1 MALARLRQ
9 TNLLM
14 LKNYLKIG
22 FRNLVKNKLFT
33 AINISGM
40 AISIASFLVITL
52 FVYDELQYDK
62 HIEDVSRKYRVYNEQ
77 YNAEGFQRKAAM
89 VPPMIAPTM
98 ATEFPEVEGY
108 SRFMNFNTPVL
119 FEYGNIRFSEGGGGY
134 ADPYIFKMFSLS
146 LLEGDINTALNEPNM
161 VAISSTLKKKYFGDK
176 PALGETMQVFNEDF
190 KVSAVF
196 EDFPTHS
203 HLQLNYFI
211 AMEFIIR
218 AIPDRMQSWRWNQF
232 HTYVHLKSGT
242 DPVALEKKMK
252 DMAERYAWPATK
264 EINTYAIP
272 RLMPVKDVHL
282 YASDHAWDIA
292 VRGNA
297 QTVYILSAT
306 AVFILIIAILNF
318 INLSTA
324 RAVARVK
331 EVGVRK
337 VVGAF
342 RGQLIYQFISESI
355 IVSFIALLIGGLLAE
370 LVLPALNT
378 FSEKNIPYGIF
389 LNPLVI
395 AGLFLAAILVG
406 IAAGAYP
413 AFYISSYKP
422 AQILSNK
429 QSGRSGKTML
439 RKGMVVLQFI
449 LSFVLIMASLIV
461 TDQHRYLRTK
471 DMGFNKDNV
480 VAISLRGEMEAN
492 LETTKHAF
500 ENHPNIISA
509 SFQYG
514 LPGEAFAGDGVK
526 DVENNKDV
534 PISMLLVD
542 EDYIKTLGLKL
553 IAGREFDKNRPSDI
567 HDAFIVSEEGA
578 RALGYTKPEDVLEHR
593 VSWNRWDVRDSLKE
607 GKIVGVVKNFHL
619 NSLKENITPIIMHI
633 FPPAYSSIT
642 FRIKGENI
650 PETIRHLEATWKKFN
665 SEWPFE
671 YRFLDDNFDRLYKS
685 EEKLA
690 VLFTF
695 FTGFAIFVACL
706 GLFGLV
712 VYSTSQK
719 YKEISIRKVLGA
731 ADFSL
736 VFGLSRGY
744 MILIAIAFVIAIPL
758 SYYAADE
765 WLQKF
770 AYHIDV
776 TPMLFIKA
784 ALLIMSISLL
794 TVGIQSFKAARANP
808 VDALKEQ

>member
-1 MALARLRQ
+1 LANGF
-9 TNLLM
+9 TM

-22 FRNLVKNKLFT
+22 FRNLLKNRLFT

-52 FVYDELQYDK
+52 FVYDEFQYDK
-62 HIEDVSRKYRVYNEQ
+62 HIEDAHLKYRVYNDQ
-77 YNAEGFQRKAAM
+77 YNADGFQRKGAM
-89 VPPMIAPTM
+89 IPPMVTPTM
-98 ATEFPEVEGY
+98 QAELPEVESY
-108 SRFMNFNTPVL
+108 ARFMNFNTPVL
-119 FEYGNIRFSEGGGGY
+119 FENGNLKFPEGQGGY
-134 ADPYIFKMFSLS
+134 ADPAFLKMFSLK
-146 LLEGDINTALNEPNM
+146 LIEGDPNTALKEPNM
-161 VAISSTLKKKYFGDK
+161 VAINRTLKHKYFGDK
-176 PALGETMQVFNEDF
+176 QALGETIQIFDQDF

-196 EDFPTHS
+196 EDFPAHS

-211 AMEFIIR
+211 AMEYIIR
-218 AIPDRMQSWRWNQF
+218 AIPERLQSWRWNQF
-232 HTYVHLKSGT
+232 HSYVQLKPGV
-242 DPVALEKKMK
+242 DPQALEAKMK
-252 DMAERYAWPATK
+252 ALAERHMWPATK
-264 EINTYAIP
+264 EMETYSIP
-272 RLMPVKDVHL
+272 RLMPVQDIHL
-282 YASDHAWDIA
+282 HASDQVWDIA

-306 AVFILIIAILNF
+306 AAFILVIAILNF

-342 RGQLIYQFISESI
+342 RSQLIYQFISESI
-355 IVSFIALLIGGLLAE
+355 IVSFIALLIGGLMAE
-370 LVLPALNT
+370 LVLPALNS
-378 FSEKNIPYGIF
+378 FAEKNIPYDIF
-389 LNPLVI
+389 FNPLVI
-395 AGLFLAAILVG
+395 LALFATAVFVG
-406 IAAGAYP
+406 VAAGGYP
-413 AFYISSYKP
+413 AFYISGYKP
-422 AQILSNK
+422 AHILSNK

-439 RKGMVVLQFI
+439 RKGMVVVQFI
-449 LSFVLIMASLIV
+449 LSFILIMASLIV
-461 TDQHRYLRTK
+461 SEQHRYLRTK

-480 VAISLRGEMEAN
+480 VAVQLRGEMESS
-492 LETTKHAF
+492 LEATKHAF
-500 ENHPNIISA
+500 ESHPGIISA

-514 LPGEAFAGDGVK
+514 LPGEAFAGDGVT
-526 DVENNKDV
+526 DVENGKDV

-542 EDYIKTLGLKL
+542 HDYIKTLGLKL
-553 IAGREFDKNRPSDI
+553 IAGRDFDKNRPSDLR
-567 HDAFIVSEEGA
+567 DAFIVSEQGA
-578 RALGYTKPEDVLEHR
+578 KALGHVNPEDALEHR
-593 VSWNRWDVRDSLKE
+593 ISWNRWDVRDSLKV
-607 GKIVGVVKNFHL
+607 GKIVGVVKDFHL
-619 NSLKENITPIIMHI
+619 NSLKENITPIILHI
-633 FPPAYSSIT
+633 FPQAYSSLT

-650 PETIRHLEATWKKFN
+650 PETIEHLEATWKKFN

-671 YRFLDDNFDRLYKS
+671 YRFLDDNFDKLYKS

-731 ADFSL
+731 PETSL
-736 VFGLSRGY
+736 IFGLSKSY
-744 MILIAIAFVIAIPL
+744 MILIAIAFVIAIPV
-758 SYYAADE
+758 SYYYADQ

-784 ALLIMSISLL
+784 ALLIASISLL